1 MKDSTRIPKLADNT
15 FDGMLM
21 WFAELSK
28 RDMLFHP
35 DDPAAEIF
43 NIATGQRTFTNEE
56 AKEIDQTLIALFD
69 HHGDGVYD
77 AAHPIFMKACGIP
90 LDA

>member
-1 MKDSTRIPKLADNT
+1 MNESTRIPKLAENT

-43 NIATGQRTFTNEE
+43 NVATGQRTFTDEE
-56 AKEIDQTLIALFD
+56 AEELDRTLTVLFES
-69 HHGDGVYD
+69 HGDVVYD
-77 AAHPIFMKACGIP
+77 AAHPIFMKASGIP